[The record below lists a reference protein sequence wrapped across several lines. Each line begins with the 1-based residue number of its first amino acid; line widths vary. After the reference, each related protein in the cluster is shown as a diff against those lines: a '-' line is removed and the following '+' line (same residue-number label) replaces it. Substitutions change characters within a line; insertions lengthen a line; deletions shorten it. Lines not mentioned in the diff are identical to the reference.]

1 MTMTLTDISKMSEAE
16 IVAMLEIDPAKSL
29 EFVNA
34 KISEF
39 ESTHKMSTKEMLR
52 LYKPDSGKVD
62 SWIQE
67 WHDLF
72 VMQRDLTEE
81 NGCSKV

>member
-1 MTMTLTDISKMSEAE
+1 MTMTLTDISKLSEAE
-16 IVAMLEIDPAKSL
+16 IASMLELDPAKSL
-29 EFVNA
+29 EFVKA
-34 KISEF
+34 KIAEF
-39 ESTHKMSTKEMLR
+39 ETERKISTNDMLR
-52 LYKPDSGKVD
+52 LYKPDSGKVE

-81 NGCSKV
+81 NACSQV